1 MGFGFELFVILILTL
16 VNGFFSAAEIGILSV
31 RRTRLVEL
39 ANEGKH
45 GAAAAL
51 GLRKHPE
58 RFLATVQ
65 IGITVLGAT
74 AGAFGGATLEAP
86 LAAWL
91 EGVGIRHGAD
101 ELALA
106 LVVAFVSVLSIVL
119 GELVPKSLALRSSE
133 RVSLLVARPLL
144 WVSRAARP
152 VVWFLTTLS
161 NLLLRPF
168 RDQTT
173 FIESRLSPDE
183 LQHLVEEA
191 ATSGSLLPAAGDIA
205 SRAIDLGALPISSLL
220 IPRPQVACLRRD
232 ATREEVWTLLGSR
245 PHSRYLVVAHDL
257 DSVEG
262 YATERDLVRQL
273 VEESSVDVAAV
284 LRQVPL
290 VTARTPA
297 VAVLRELQK
306 RRSQLAVVL
315 DQHGMTAGIVTI
327 DDIAEE
333 LLGQILSENEQ
344 PAEAILRAADGS
356 ALLRADTPVQEI
368 NRELGT
374 ELSVSPD
381 YSTLSGLLMHAS
393 GKILRAGDEMI
404 VDEVRFEVVEATPR
418 QVKLVRVHLPSAGH
432 DADDAGPA
440 R

>member
-1 MGFGFELFVILILTL
+1 M
-16 VNGFFSAAEIGILSV
+16 
-31 RRTRLVEL
+31 
-39 ANEGKH
+39 
-45 GAAAAL
+45 
-51 GLRKHPE
+51 
-58 RFLATVQ
+58 
-65 IGITVLGAT
+65 
-74 AGAFGGATLEAP
+74 
-86 LAAWL
+86 
-91 EGVGIRHGAD
+91 
-101 ELALA
+101 
-106 LVVAFVSVLSIVL
+106 
-119 GELVPKSLALRSSE
+119 
-133 RVSLLVARPLL
+133 
-144 WVSRAARP
+144 
-152 VVWFLTTLS
+152 
-161 NLLLRPF
+161 
-168 RDQTT
+168 
-173 FIESRLSPDE
+173 
-183 LQHLVEEA
+183 
-191 ATSGSLLPAAGDIA
+191 
-205 SRAIDLGALPISSLL
+205 
-220 IPRPQVACLRRD
+220 
-232 ATREEVWTLLGSR
+232 
-245 PHSRYLVVAHDL
+245 AHDL

-344 PAEAILRAADGS
+344 PAEAILRAPDGS